1 MPSLHTVGAAEGC
14 SFRMH
19 FHLGTNPHQRLPEII
34 VEPFF
39 FHGRGEFVNLI
50 LHPEV
55 RRATVLDYI
64 DYNVCTIFIWKSSL
78 IDNRFNKLVH

>member
-34 VEPFF
+34 GEPFF
-39 FHGRGEFVNLI
+39 SWLGEFVNL
-50 LHPEV
+50 LLWPEV
-55 RRATVLDYI
+55 VWVAVQITLS
-64 DYNVCTIFIWKSSL
+64 C
-78 IDNRFNKLVH
+78 